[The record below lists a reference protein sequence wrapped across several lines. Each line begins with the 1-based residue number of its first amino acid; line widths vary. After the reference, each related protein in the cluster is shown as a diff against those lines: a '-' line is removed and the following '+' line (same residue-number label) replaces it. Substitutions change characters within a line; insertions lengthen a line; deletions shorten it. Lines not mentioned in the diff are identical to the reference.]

1 MFKNTIQK
9 FSKPMDRF
17 KIHYSKTNQ
26 LSLKTLEESF
36 KPTHEDAR
44 YEYNPFHISNLQNY
58 NPVHAEFFEL
68 NEKNRDRIAFN
79 HRFHIKDLTTV
90 IDSQNKSETNKPIFI
105 KYSPLLDPLR
115 FMIGKYVLSDPK
127 TRTLPSGEN
136 SNATIAKLASYHNS
150 SYVDNFFC
158 YLNSQM
164 LYSHRVA
171 NCLDYYGSFLGV
183 QQKYKMNIVDDL
195 EYVSSSSFFKENL
208 GKHFAVNHERHSN
221 NYKNFGSRGH
231 KLKLNISSNVLD
243 IDAVALDEELLV
255 ESVGSNEELGE
266 LVYEQTKK
274 TSTSSSGSSHSS
286 NNSEVNY
293 SSEEDDNDGEESW
306 STESDDDSFDSDE
319 PADEDDEYVSAYIN
333 DFPIQMICLEKCDGT
348 LDELF
353 MKNQIN
359 EANGSAILMQ
369 IIMTLILFQR
379 AFRFTHNDLHTN
391 NIMFVNTDEEFI
403 FYKFENQVYKVPTY
417 GKIFK
422 IIDFGRAIYR
432 FEGRIFCSDSFAT
445 GGDAATQYNC
455 EPFLNEN
462 KPRLEPNY
470 SFDLSRLGT
479 SIYDFVI
486 DDDDEN
492 ILDDFQKTIKRW
504 CSDDNGKNV
513 LYKKNGEDRYPN
525 FKLYKMISRTVHKHT
540 PENQLKFKYFN
551 QYRTKSTSKKI
562 IDLDSIPV
570 YA

>member
-1 MFKNTIQK
+1 
-9 FSKPMDRF
+9 MDRF
-17 KIHYSKTNQ
+17 KIHYAKTNQ
-26 LSLKTLEESF
+26 PSLKTLEENF
-36 KPTHEDAR
+36 KPTQEDAR
-44 YEYNPFHISNLQNY
+44 YEYNPFRISNLQNY
-58 NPVHAEFFEL
+58 NPIHAEFFVL
-68 NEKNRDRIAFN
+68 NEKNRDRIALN
-79 HRFHIKDLTTV
+79 HRYHIKDLDTV
-90 IDSQNKSETNKPIFI
+90 IDNDSKDEYNKPIFI

-115 FMIGKYVLSDPK
+115 FMIGKYDLSDAK
-127 TRTLPSGEN
+127 TRTLPSGKN
-136 SNATIAKLASYHNS
+136 TNDTIAKLASYHNS

-164 LYSHRVA
+164 LHSHGVA

-183 QQKYKMNIVDDL
+183 QQKYKMNIADDL
-195 EYVSSSSFFKENL
+195 EYVSSSTFFKENL
-208 GKHFAVNHERHSN
+208 GKHFAVNHERHNNN
-221 NYKNFGSRGH
+221 NYTNFGSRGH

-243 IDAVALDEELLV
+243 IDAVMLDEDLLA
-255 ESVGSNEELGE
+255 EPASNEELGE
-266 LVYEQTKK
+266 LVYEQAKK
-274 TSTSSSGSSHSS
+274 TATSSSGSSNSS

-293 SSEEDDNDGEESW
+293 SSEEDDNDDDEENW
-306 STESDDDSFDSDE
+306 STESDEESFDSDE
-319 PADEDDEYVSAYIN
+319 PQDDDDEYVSAYIN
-333 DFPIQMICLEKCDGT
+333 DFPVQMICLEKCDGT

-359 EANGSAILMQ
+359 EENGSAILMQ
-369 IIMTLILFQR
+369 IIMTLLLFQR

-391 NIMFVNTDEEFI
+391 NIMFVNTDEPFI
-403 FYKFENQVYKVPTY
+403 YYKFENQVHKVPTY

-432 FEGRIFCSDSFAT
+432 FDGRIFCSDSFAV

-479 SIYDFVI
+479 SIYDFVV

-492 ILDDFQKTIKRW
+492 ILDELQMTIKRW
-504 CSDDNGKNV
+504 CTDDNGKNV

-540 PENQLKFKYFN
+540 PENQLKIKYFN
-551 QYRTKSTSKKI
+551 QYRLKSKVDVSTHI
-562 IDLDSIPV
+562 IDIDAIPT
-570 YA
+570 YI

>member
-1 MFKNTIQK
+1 
-9 FSKPMDRF
+9 MDRF
-17 KIHYSKTNQ
+17 KIHYSKTNL
-26 LSLKTLEESF
+26 LSLHSLEETF
-36 KPTHEDAR
+36 QPTHEDVR
-44 YEYNPFHISNLQNY
+44 YEYNPFRISNLQNY
-58 NPVHAEFFEL
+58 NPVHSEFFVL

-79 HRFHIKDLTTV
+79 HRYHIKDLSTV
-90 IDSQNKSETNKPIFI
+90 FDSDKKSEIHRPIFI

-115 FMIGKYVLSDPK
+115 FMIGKYDLSDAK
-127 TRTLPSGEN
+127 TRTLPSSEN
-136 SNATIAKLASYHNS
+136 ANDTIAKLASYHNS

-164 LYSHRVA
+164 LHSHKVV

-195 EYVSSSSFFKENL
+195 EYVSSSAFFKENL
-208 GKHFAVNHERHSN
+208 GKHFAVNHEKHN
-221 NYKNFGSRGH
+221 DYTNFGSRGH

-243 IDAVALDEELLV
+243 IDTITLDEELLPEQSGADEQV
-255 ESVGSNEELGE
+255 GE
-266 LVYEQTKK
+266 LVYEQVKK
-274 TSTSSSGSSHSS
+274 TTTSSSGSSNSS

-293 SSEEDDNDGEESW
+293 SSEEEEEDGDDEGSW
-306 STESDDDSFDSDE
+306 STESDEESFDSDE
-319 PADEDDEYVSAYIN
+319 PEDDDEDYVSAYIN
-333 DFPIQMICLEKCDGT
+333 DFPVQMICLEKCDGT

-359 EANGSAILMQ
+359 EENGSAILMQ
-369 IIMTLILFQR
+369 IIMTLLLFQR
-379 AFRFTHNDLHTN
+379 SFRFTHNDLHTN
-391 NIMFVNTDEEFI
+391 NIMFMNTDEPFI
-403 FYKFENQVYKVPTY
+403 YYKFENQVYKVPTY

-432 FEGRIFCSDSFAT
+432 FEGRIFCSDSFAS

-470 SFDLSRLGT
+470 SFDLCRLGT
-479 SIYDFVI
+479 SIYDFVVE
-486 DDDDEN
+486 DDDEN
-492 ILDDFQKTIKRW
+492 ILDEFQKTIKRW
-504 CSDDNGKNV
+504 CNDDNGKNV

-540 PENQLKFKYFN
+540 PENQLKFKYFS
-551 QYRTKSTSKKI
+551 QYRTKSTSDKI

>member
-1 MFKNTIQK
+1 
-9 FSKPMDRF
+9 
-17 KIHYSKTNQ
+17 
-26 LSLKTLEESF
+26 
-36 KPTHEDAR
+36 
-44 YEYNPFHISNLQNY
+44 
-58 NPVHAEFFEL
+58 
-68 NEKNRDRIAFN
+68 
-79 HRFHIKDLTTV
+79 
-90 IDSQNKSETNKPIFI
+90 
-105 KYSPLLDPLR
+105 
-115 FMIGKYVLSDPK
+115 MIGKYDLSDAK

-136 SNATIAKLASYHNS
+136 TNDTIAKLASYHNS

-164 LYSHRVA
+164 LHSHGIA

-183 QQKYKMNIVDDL
+183 QQKYKMNIADDL
-195 EYVSSSSFFKENL
+195 EYVSSSSFFKDNL
-208 GKHFAVNHERHSN
+208 GKHFAVNHERHSS
-221 NYKNFGSRGH
+221 NYTNFGSRGH
-231 KLKLNISSNVLD
+231 KLKLNISSNVLN
-243 IDAVALDEELLV
+243 IDAVTLDEEILV
-255 ESVGSNEELGE
+255 ESEGSNEELGE
-266 LVYEQTKK
+266 LVYEQAKK
-274 TSTSSSGSSHSS
+274 TTTSSSGSSNSS

-293 SSEEDDNDGEESW
+293 SSDEDEGNDDEENW
-306 STESDDDSFDSDE
+306 STESDEESFDSDE
-319 PADEDDEYVSAYIN
+319 PDDEDDEYVSAYIN
-333 DFPIQMICLEKCDGT
+333 DFPVQMICLEKCDGT

-359 EANGSAILMQ
+359 EENGSAILMQ
-369 IIMTLILFQR
+369 IIMTLLLFQR

-391 NIMFVNTDEEFI
+391 NIMFVNTDEPFI
-403 FYKFENQVYKVPTY
+403 YYKFENQVYKVPTY

-470 SFDLSRLGT
+470 SFDLCRLGT

-551 QYRTKSTSKKI
+551 QYRTKSTSDKI